1 MKATQLLN
9 AMRCTTTEESVQRQA
24 LPREEPD
31 RDGRR
36 RRKEV
41 KNVTATRRGRS
52 STCSAAR
59 VETDQTNGPRR
70 ADGRTGQK
78 LKRPRYQPRRAAA
91 QEKNRPW
98 KPVKNRGVCGGAPR
112 AGAYGE
118 LGGEAKVLS
127 RAVFYSALVRSRRS
141 GWPRYPRARR
151 VRSCTRVNAAAA
163 GCCSRQDRP
172 SRLEAGRMGG

>member
-1 MKATQLLN
+1 MHHHGGVRPATG
-9 AMRCTTTEESVQRQA
+9 AAAGGARSRRSPTTKRSKKTS
-24 LPREEPD
+24 PRRDEGD
-31 RDGRR
+31 R
-36 RRKEV
+36 
-41 KNVTATRRGRS
+41 
-52 STCSAAR
+52 AR
-59 VETDQTNGPRR
+59 APPPGWRETDQTNGPRR